1 MGWGMGVGLPFEVPF
16 TLDPRVGSSLE
27 GKAMPAVSKDQRDDQ
42 EAPLPHFRS
51 CGKYPGYMSSLP
63 PPRFG
68 TQFPPTTR
76 VEILSVPLSQPDT
89 HL

>member
-1 MGWGMGVGLPFEVPF
+1 MGLPFEVPF
-16 TLDPRVGSSLE
+16 TLDPRVGSSRE
-27 GKAMPAVSKDQRDDQ
+27 GKAMPAVSRDQRDNQ
-42 EAPLPHFRS
+42 EAPLPLFRS
-51 CGKYPGYMSSLP
+51 CDRYPGSVSCLP

-68 TQFPPTTR
+68 TQVPPTTR